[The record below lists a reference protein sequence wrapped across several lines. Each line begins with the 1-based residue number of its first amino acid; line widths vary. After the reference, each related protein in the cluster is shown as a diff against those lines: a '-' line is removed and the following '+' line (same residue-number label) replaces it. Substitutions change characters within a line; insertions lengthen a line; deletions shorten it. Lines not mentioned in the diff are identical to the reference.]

1 MASCSPNA
9 SSNCTLARPAATSSS
24 VSGRCTA
31 RYAVGWL
38 IRSASRRTQSGSGSS
53 MPSRVSNASETQL
66 AMVQV
71 RSLAVAG

>member
-9 SSNCTLARPAATSSS
+9 SSNCTRASPAVTSSS

-38 IRSASRRTQSGSGSS
+38 IRSASRRTHSGSGSS
-53 MPSRVSNASETQL
+53 IPSRLSRASETQL
-66 AMVQV
+66 AIVQV